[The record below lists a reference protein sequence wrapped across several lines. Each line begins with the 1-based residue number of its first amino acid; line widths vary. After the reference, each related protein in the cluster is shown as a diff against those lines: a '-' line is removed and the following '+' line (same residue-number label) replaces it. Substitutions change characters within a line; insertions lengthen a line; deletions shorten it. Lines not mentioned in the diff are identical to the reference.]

1 MRKGRAAAARAS
13 SSRRVMIC
21 WSCQK
26 QAGAGPLCAACGALQ
41 PPDDAADL
49 FAVLGLPARYA
60 VDLAAGEAAYKD
72 LSRQVHPDRYATAD
86 PRARRASL
94 ARTVQLNQAWRT
106 IKDPIQRAEYLLL
119 RAGIDVG
126 EKKSGAGEDG
136 KATHRVAA
144 PPAFLIEI
152 LELNDELSEA
162 KRAGDAVKVAF
173 MAEEMRARARDTLKT
188 IGEALDAGGGGLED
202 AARSLVA
209 LRYYQR
215 FIDQATGE
223 GEGGSL

>member
-1 MRKGRAAAARAS
+1 
-13 SSRRVMIC
+13 MIC

-106 IKDPIQRAEYLLL
+106 IKDPVRRAEYLLT
-119 RAGIDVG
+119 RAGIDIG
-126 EKKSGAGEDG
+126 GKQPTPGSDEKRTVE
-136 KATHRVAA
+136 VAA
-144 PPAFLIEI
+144 PPAFLMEI
-152 LELNDELSEA
+152 LELNDELA
-162 KRAGDAVKVAF
+162 AAQRKGDTVKVAF
-173 MAEEMRARARDTLKT
+173 MTEEMRDRARATMKT
-188 IGEALDAGGGGLED
+188 IAAGLDTGVAAHLHE

-215 FIDQATGE
+215 FIEQASGHE
-223 GEGGSL
+223 AKLEGGDGTR

>member
-1 MRKGRAAAARAS
+1 
-13 SSRRVMIC
+13 MIC

-26 QAGAGPLCAACGALQ
+26 QAGAAPLCAACGALQ

-49 FAVLGLPARYA
+49 FAVLGQPARFA
-60 VDLAAGEAAYKD
+60 VDMPAAEAAYKD
-72 LSRQVHPDRYATAD
+72 LSRQVHPDRFATAD
-86 PRARRASL
+86 PRARRAAL

-136 KATHRVAA
+136 KGTHKVAA
-144 PPAFLIEI
+144 PPAFLLEI
-152 LELNDELSEA
+152 LELNDELTGA
-162 KRAGDAVKVAF
+162 RRAGDTVRVAF
-173 MAEEMRARARDTLKT
+173 MVEEMRERARGAMKT
-188 IGEALDAGGGGLED
+188 IGEALDAGMPGRMEEAG
-202 AARSLVA
+202 RTLVA

-215 FIDQATGE
+215 FLDQAARD
-223 GEGGSL
+223 GEGGGAG

>member
-1 MRKGRAAAARAS
+1 
-13 SSRRVMIC
+13 MIC

-41 PPDDAADL
+41 PPDDGADL

-72 LSRQVHPDRYATAD
+72 QSRQVHPDRYATAD

-106 IKDPIQRAEYLLL
+106 IKDPVRRAEYLLT
-119 RAGIDVG
+119 RAGIDIG
-126 EKKSGAGEDG
+126 GKQPTPGSDEKRTME
-136 KATHRVAA
+136 VAA
-144 PPAFLIEI
+144 PPAFLMEI
-152 LELNDELSEA
+152 LELNDELA
-162 KRAGDAVKVAF
+162 AALRKGDTVKVAF
-173 MAEEMRARARDTLKT
+173 MTEEMRDRARATMKT
-188 IGEALDAGGGGLED
+188 IAAGLDTGVAAHLQE

-209 LRYYQR
+209 LRYYLR
-215 FIDQATGE
+215 FIEQASGQE
-223 GEGGSL
+223 AKLEGGGGAG

>member
-1 MRKGRAAAARAS
+1 
-13 SSRRVMIC
+13 MIC

-94 ARTVQLNQAWRT
+94 ARTVQLNLAWRT
-106 IKDPIQRAEYLLL
+106 IKDPVRRAEYLLT
-119 RAGIDVG
+119 RAGIDIG
-126 EKKSGAGEDG
+126 GKQPTPGGDEKRTVE
-136 KATHRVAA
+136 VAA
-144 PPAFLIEI
+144 PPAFLMEI
-152 LELNDELSEA
+152 LEINDELA
-162 KRAGDAVKVAF
+162 AAQRTGDAVKVAF
-173 MAEEMRARARDTLKT
+173 MAEEMRGRARETMKT
-188 IGEALDAGGGGLED
+188 IAAGLDTGVPAHLQE
-202 AARSLVA
+202 AARLLVA

-215 FIDQATGE
+215 FIEQASGKE
-223 GEGGSL
+223 AKLEGGDGAG